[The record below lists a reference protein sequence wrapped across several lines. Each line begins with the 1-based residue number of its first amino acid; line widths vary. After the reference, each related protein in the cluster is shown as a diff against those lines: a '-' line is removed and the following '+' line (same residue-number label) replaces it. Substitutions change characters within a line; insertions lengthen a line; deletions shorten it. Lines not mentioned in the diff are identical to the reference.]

1 MSASEYTLT
10 KAASAIDPRV
20 GELAAEAARLR
31 RMHVDDYIQVLIDAD
46 IRGVKPRWH
55 KGLAPPQPSP
65 MKEKWVGDHGR
76 RWSR

>member
-10 KAASAIDPRV
+10 KAASAIDPCV
-20 GELAAEAARLR
+20 GDLAAEAARLR

-55 KGLAPPQPSP
+55 KS
-65 MKEKWVGDHGR
+65 
-76 RWSR
+76 